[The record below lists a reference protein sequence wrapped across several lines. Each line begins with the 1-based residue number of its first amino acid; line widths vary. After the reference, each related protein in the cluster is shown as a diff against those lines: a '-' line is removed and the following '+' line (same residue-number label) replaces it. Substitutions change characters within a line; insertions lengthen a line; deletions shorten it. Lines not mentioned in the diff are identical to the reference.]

1 MSKIV
6 LLDHTGAQQEAT
18 LDASIYAE
26 AAAAKVSVPQL
37 LARKYPTDSQKF
49 GSTFHQLMASTG
61 FAFGEDKEHGFK
73 KATLA
78 DVLGDATTATRDSI
92 PTSRILFPAAIL
104 ELIND
109 KLYEDKS
116 ADVAAFESMIAID
129 ETLNGPRYEQ
139 PVINFDKPLEGRM
152 MPQSQLS
159 EPTVMGTLTV
169 SEKAGR
175 LPTFSLGLTV
185 SDEALQAS
193 TIDFVGLSLA
203 KQAEEQKAVLAE
215 AYIMAFLN
223 GDVDMG
229 QAALAK
235 VKANTYDSALTVSGT
250 LSHRAAIKWLRTNR
264 RKRNIDFLMGNTDA
278 YLAWVGRSGRPTVNN
293 VFVDNNELMA
303 KATVAING
311 EIAEPK
317 FYINDALPA
326 NTIIG
331 LDSRYAIRRIR
342 NSAAEYQAA
351 EAMVMRRGQALRWDM
366 SEICH
371 RLFDDAWT
379 VLDLTV

>member
-139 PVINFDKPLEGRM
+139 PIINFDKPLEGRM

-203 KQAEEQKAVLAE
+203 KQAEEQKALLAE

-229 QAALAK
+229 QGALSK
-235 VKANTYDSALTVSGT
+235 VKANTFDSALSVSGT
-250 LSHRAAIKWLRTNR
+250 LSHRAAIKWLRTHR

-293 VFVDNNELMA
+293 VFVDNDELMA

-371 RLFDDAWT
+371 RLFDDAWS